1 MELPLSPTPDGARPS
16 EPACAGTAWRQ
27 TFPVDWPQD
36 HFMARR
42 DFTLFLMLTSLPF
55 ALVQVG
61 LALSNWLRRAG
72 GAAPVKAIA
81 RLEDVPV
88 GGVVAF
94 SYPESHDPCLLVR
107 PDEQTVL
114 AYSQKCT
121 HLGCPVT
128 VDEQK
133 KQFFC
138 PCHLGY
144 FDMATGRVLAGPPR
158 RPLPRIILENRQGTL
173 CAVGVETRTV

>member
-1 MELPLSPTPDGARPS
+1 
-16 EPACAGTAWRQ
+16 
-27 TFPVDWPQD
+27 VDWPQD

-61 LALSNWLRRAG
+61 LALAGWLRRGRGESPAK
-72 GAAPVKAIA
+72 PVA
-81 RLEDVPV
+81 RLDEVPV
-88 GGVVAF
+88 GGVVTF
-94 SYPESHDPCLLVR
+94 GYPDSHDPCLLVR
-107 PDEQTVL
+107 TGEQTVV

-128 VDEQK
+128 LDGEK

-138 PCHLGY
+138 PCHLGW
-144 FDMATGRVLAGPPR
+144 FDVATGRVLAGPPR
-158 RPLPRIILENRQGTL
+158 RPLPRVLIENRQGVL
-173 CAVGVETRTV
+173 YAVGVETRSV